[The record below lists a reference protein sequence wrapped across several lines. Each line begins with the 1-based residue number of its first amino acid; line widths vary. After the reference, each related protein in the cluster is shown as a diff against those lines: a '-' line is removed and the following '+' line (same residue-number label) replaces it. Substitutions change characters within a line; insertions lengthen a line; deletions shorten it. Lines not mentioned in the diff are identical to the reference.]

1 MASPRT
7 RRVLAEIKPKDENTQ
22 CFECGTHNPQW
33 ASVTYGI
40 WICLECSGKHRGLGV
55 HLSFVRSITMD
66 KWKDIELEKMK
77 VGGNKRA
84 KEFLKSQDDYDHHAP
99 MQQKYNTRAA
109 ALYRD
114 KITALAQGK
123 PWSIENSSARNH
135 RSTAIPKSTSTPA
148 FKSSGQ
154 NSFASSSNGY
164 GGGGGYQDYQS
175 GYQGGYQDPG
185 MKSQTEAFFSRV
197 QEENAQRPDHLPP
210 SQGGRYSGFG
220 NCPNPPPKSAST
232 EFFDTAVNSL
242 SSGWSL
248 LSIGAT
254 KVAGKAV
261 EYSSIAAE
269 KATEYGHVISD
280 KVREGKL
287 LEELGS
293 QAANIGTKS
302 LSSITTTVSVLS
314 GADWP
319 QESEKEDKKE
329 ETEVSEV
336 SRRGWSEAT
345 RAWGSGGPGGG
356 TLALT
361 GGSGGPHE
369 RSSLLLGPGDGYQ
382 RLDNNNMVDSSQT
395 DATTSANAAT
405 SSDQMPDDDLILSEG
420 DHWSKEPAADP
431 ESNDGWGDD
440 SWTSDW
446 GNGNNSNVS
455 SPTQT
460 RMESPN
466 PSPNGRVAK
475 KNNNNSNKSK
485 GSVKNKG
492 NAEEELL
499 VDINTTSGGG
509 GGNNKGHTWD
519 NWDDDWEKID
529 GQ

>member
-280 KVREGKL
+280 KV
-287 LEELGS
+287 
-293 QAANIGTKS
+293 
-302 LSSITTTVSVLS
+302 
-314 GADWP
+314 
-319 QESEKEDKKE
+319 
-329 ETEVSEV
+329 SEV

-382 RLDNNNMVDSSQT
+382 RLDNN
-395 DATTSANAAT
+395 
-405 SSDQMPDDDLILSEG
+405 
-420 DHWSKEPAADP
+420 K
-431 ESNDGWGDD
+431 SNDGWGDD

>member
-293 QAANIGTKS
+293 QAANIGTK
-302 LSSITTTVSVLS
+302 
-314 GADWP
+314 
-319 QESEKEDKKE
+319 
-329 ETEVSEV
+329 VSEV

>member
-123 PWSIENSSARNH
+123 PWSIENSSARDH
-135 RSTAIPKSTSTPA
+135 RSSAIPKSTSTPA

-154 NSFASSSNGY
+154 NSFATSSNGY

-185 MKSQTEAFFSRV
+185 IKSQTEAFFSKV

-269 KATEYGHVISD
+269 KATEYSHVITD

-302 LSSITTTVSVLS
+302 LNSITTTVSVLS

-319 QESEKEDKKE
+319 QDSEKEDKKE

-382 RLDNNNMVDSSQT
+382 RLDNN
-395 DATTSANAAT
+395 
-405 SSDQMPDDDLILSEG
+405 
-420 DHWSKEPAADP
+420 K
-431 ESNDGWGDD
+431 SNDGWGDD

-499 VDINTTSGGG
+499 VDINSTSGGG